1 MNVKLYI
8 GSRNAANHK
17 AQMKEQ
23 TKTFKR
29 CYLQYRNKQDNKMIG
44 KKLMMNKTYHSGIN
58 RSQSKF
64 GCTA

>member
-44 KKLMMNKTYHSGIN
+44 TIRIHLVHDEQDLPLRNKS
-58 RSQSKF
+58 
-64 GCTA
+64 